1 MEFHTFLEHQVES
14 SRLAETLALQ
24 SLDRLMMAKQAS
36 IMMMVS
42 MAVRWLMPKA
52 KRWTAGWL

>member
-1 MEFHTFLEHQVES
+1 MRDIHICISVQTTMLPSSSKLMLTMEAS
-14 SRLAETLALQ
+14 PK
-24 SLDRLMMAKQAS
+24 LMMANQAS

-52 KRWTAGWL
+52 RNLW